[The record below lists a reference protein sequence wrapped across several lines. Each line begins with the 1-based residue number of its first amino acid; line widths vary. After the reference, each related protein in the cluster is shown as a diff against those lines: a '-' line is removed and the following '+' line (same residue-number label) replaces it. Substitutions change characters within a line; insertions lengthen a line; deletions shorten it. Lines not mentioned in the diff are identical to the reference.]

1 MLAVRI
7 NNLSYSMNEK
17 KILNNINLQLEKEKI
32 ACILGPSGCGKTT
45 LLKLIAGLSKVQEG
59 EIFLNENLVSS
70 SNIHLKTEKRKIG
83 FLFQDYAL
91 FPHQTVKQNLQF
103 AIKDKSTSH
112 RVEEIMD
119 VIKLSDSLEK
129 YPHELSGGEQQR
141 VALARSIIAKP
152 DLLLLDEPF
161 SSLDLNLKEE
171 VRDDTLHL
179 LQKSN
184 ISVLLVT
191 HDPFEAMFISNQIN
205 IMNKNGEI
213 VQSGSPTDLYNLP
226 NSSYVANFFGET
238 NKFQGVVKDTI
249 VETPVGEFKVENS
262 LESKNVDIFIRPE
275 AVKLSKEQT
284 PVNGIKGNVM
294 ASKLMGTYSFIHL
307 SVLSKNNEVVHVHS
321 HMPPNFLPNQS
332 SAVGIEIDKEQTF
345 IFPSK
350 N

>member
-83 FLFQDYAL
+83 FLFQYYAL

-184 ISVLLVT
+184 ISVLLVI

-284 PVNGIKGNVM
+284 PVNGIKGTVM

>member
-112 RVEEIMD
+112 RAEEIMD

-284 PVNGIKGNVM
+284 PVNGIKGTVM

>member
-284 PVNGIKGNVM
+284 PVNGIKGTVM

-307 SVLSKNNEVVHVHS
+307 SVLSKNNEVVHFHS

>member
-91 FPHQTVKQNLQF
+91 FPHQTVKQNLLF

-112 RVEEIMD
+112 RDEEIMD

-284 PVNGIKGNVM
+284 PVNGIKGTVM

>member
-70 SNIHLKTEKRKIG
+70 SSIHLKTEKRKIG

-103 AIKDKSTSH
+103 AIKNKSTSH

-191 HDPFEAMFISNQIN
+191 HDPLEAMFISNQIN

-284 PVNGIKGNVM
+284 PVNGIKGTVM

>member
-284 PVNGIKGNVM
+284 PVNGIKGTVM

-307 SVLSKNNEVVHVHS
+307 SVLSKNNEIVHVHS

>member
-17 KILNNINLQLEKEKI
+17 KILNDINLQLEKEKI

-284 PVNGIKGNVM
+284 PVNGIKGTVM